1 MLTRNFLHVGE
12 KGITAADWVTE
23 KTEEVGQ
30 PIYYKILI
38 LEWKLAIVLR
48 WGCCHGNVSTGNE
61 KIWQPTKLI
70 KIRSDLEN
78 PLIS

>member
-1 MLTRNFLHVGE
+1 MLYRNVY
-12 KGITAADWVTE
+12 T
-23 KTEEVGQ
+23 
-30 PIYYKILI
+30 
-38 LEWKLAIVLR
+38 LEWKSEIVFR
-48 WGCCHGNVSTGNE
+48 SGRGYVYVSTGNE